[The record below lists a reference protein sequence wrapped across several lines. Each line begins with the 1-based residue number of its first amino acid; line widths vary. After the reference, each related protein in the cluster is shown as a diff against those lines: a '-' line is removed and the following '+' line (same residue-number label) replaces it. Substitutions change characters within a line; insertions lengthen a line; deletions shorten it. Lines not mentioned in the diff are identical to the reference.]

1 MTQKLLF
8 QKMEKIE
15 QLLLAQNSLQKDIL
29 TFNEAAAYLDV
40 SHSHLYKLTSTA
52 AIPVYKPNGKKLY
65 FKKNELDEW
74 IVNAKQESVN
84 EIGNNIGKMF
94 LNTERRFK

>member
-1 MTQKLLF
+1 MNQEVLF

-40 SHSHLYKLTSTA
+40 SHSHLYKLSSVA

-65 FKKNELDEW
+65 FKRIELNDWILSNKQHSIDE
-74 IVNAKQESVN
+74 IE
-84 EIGNNIGKMF
+84 ENISELF
-94 LNTERRFK
+94 LNKERRSV